1 MGQRFQLARKL
12 FWNPKVHIHIWRIFF
27 SFQIIPKYVNA
38 AATWKIYIEMFTP
51 TMNSVT
57 PTGETKRCPLTFC
70 SPASDICAA
79 FDIFSNGCGKPFFF
93 LSETKHQITLTNR
106 TLPRPA
112 GLQLGAVVSLNIYVG
127 MVDGGGRRKQEEHI
141 DLRCTLEE
149 KKKRNQPQSGGM
161 RQQAEEADKRRY
173 QPVPGPYLHT
183 ESSSRAP
190 WRELLCRGCLRVET
204 TVTTE
209 LSPLI
214 CAQIFQVSGELW
226 LTQTPPPPVDIFCDE
241 CVLTNKCKCMSEASF
256 NRHSGDR
263 AQSNPSL
270 NDTPFHNRCAS
281 C

>member
-1 MGQRFQLARKL
+1 MGQRFQLAPKL
-12 FWNPKVHIHIWRIFF
+12 FWKPKVHIHIWRIFF

-141 DLRCTLEE
+141 DLRCTLE
-149 KKKRNQPQSGGM
+149 KKKKNQPQSGGM

-190 WRELLCRGCLRVET
+190 WRGTSLSRLPTCGNNCRDRTFPIDLCSNFPGFWRI
-204 TVTTE
+204 VTHTDA
-209 LSPLI
+209 PP
-214 CAQIFQVSGELW
+214 QWIFFWWVCPDQQMQMHVG
-226 LTQTPPPPVDIFCDE
+226 
-241 CVLTNKCKCMSEASF
+241 
-256 NRHSGDR
+256 G
-263 AQSNPSL
+263 
-270 NDTPFHNRCAS
+270 
-281 C
+281 